1 MLEKPD
7 KINSTFIHSIK
18 EGNGFITFSGNN
30 TASTDGKEQ
39 KSTTG
44 THQPNIGDKPGVNT

>member
-7 KINSTFIHSIK
+7 KMNSTFIHSIK

-30 TASTDGKEQ
+30 TASTAGKEQ

-44 THQPNIGDKPGVNT
+44 TQQPNIGEKPGVNT